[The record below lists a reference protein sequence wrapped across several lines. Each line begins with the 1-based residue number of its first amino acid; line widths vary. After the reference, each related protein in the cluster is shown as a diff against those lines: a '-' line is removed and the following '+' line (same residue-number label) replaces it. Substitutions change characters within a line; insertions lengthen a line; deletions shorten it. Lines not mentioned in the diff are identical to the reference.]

1 MPLFVDCGCAPLMGK
16 KAGRVTK
23 RGGNFDRRGNG
34 VHDTK
39 MGEHTDDISTE
50 TTHNDHT
57 AGGSTNIN
65 GVPFIRVKQRVH
77 EQDTLLTY
85 IRDFEENGKGSV
97 IYISGV
103 PGSGKTYTVINTL
116 IHRSNTLYFNCG
128 TLKNKK
134 MFFRQL
140 YNLAN
145 RKTMSGVTGY
155 KDVANRGVR
164 SKQQFT
170 MHNLK
175 AKLDKRILVIDELDF
190 VLTKDQHVLY
200 TLFELK
206 ICALLVCISNTMAF
220 TSRLDGKV
228 ASRIDFFINFEAYG
242 AEEIRE
248 IVGVGKDDAFDLV
261 VRRMAAVCGDVRRVE
276 WYRRMLRRNGIECGN
291 GTGTNDVDSK
301 LGSVSKGTT
310 CSGSTAMNGI
320 GSDTTHD
327 NAGRSGNVGDGRR
340 STDDKA
346 QACLKNESD
355 IKMIDQLM
363 KNDKPVFKHFLNE
376 IDERKKTILKMD
388 VIRYEDVC
396 GMDYFEYEG
405 VIDELER
412 MGLVVNGR
420 AVLTKD
426 EIDRS

>member
-1 MPLFVDCGCAPLMGK
+1 MGK
-16 KAGRVTK
+16 KAGQVRK
-23 RGGNFDRRGNG
+23 RDGSFDRRGGG

-39 MGEHTDDISTE
+39 MGEQADDMSTE
-50 TTHNDHT
+50 TAHNDHT
-57 AGGSTNIN
+57 TGGSTNIS

-77 EQDTLLTY
+77 EQDTLLAY

-116 IHRSNTLYFNCG
+116 VHRSNTLYFNCG

-134 MFFRQL
+134 MFFRKL

-155 KDVANRGVR
+155 RSVR

-206 ICALLVCISNTMAF
+206 VCALLVCISNTMAF
-220 TSRLDGKV
+220 TNRLDGKV

-276 WYRRMLRRNGIECGN
+276 WYRRMLRRNGIECGS
-291 GTGTNDVDSK
+291 GTGTSGMESK
-301 LGSVSKGTT
+301 SGSVSKGTA
-310 CSGSTAMNGI
+310 CSGSTAMKGI
-320 GSDTTHD
+320 GSGTTHD
-327 NAGRSGNVGDGRR
+327 NASKSGNVGDGRR

-346 QACLKNESD
+346 QACLKSEGD

-376 IDERKKTILKMD
+376 IDEKKKKILKMD
-388 VIRYEDVC
+388 VIRYEEVC
-396 GMDYFEYEG
+396 GMDYFEYER
-405 VIDELER
+405 VIDELES
-412 MGLVVNGR
+412 MGLVVNGK
-420 AVLTKD
+420 AVLTRD
-426 EIDRS
+426 EMDRS